1 MKLSVLMSVYDRE
14 SPAYLREC
22 LDSLVMQTLP
32 ADEVVVVEDGP
43 LGEQL
48 KTTIA
53 QYRKILPIVSLPLPT
68 HVGLGAAL
76 RVGVNRCLGEY
87 VARIDSDDICVPNR
101 FQRQI
106 GFLENNRAVDVVGGA
121 IAEFDHDFSAPC
133 SIRHL
138 PAGGQVLR
146 RFAKSRTPMNHMTVV
161 FRKASVVNAGSYES
175 CEGFEDYHLWAR
187 MLTRGYSLLN
197 LKDVLVYA
205 RCGNGMQ
212 ERRGGFVYLKRDIRF
227 QLFLHKLGLVSA
239 SECFGNILVRSPVR
253 LAPRAVRSFCY
264 RLFLRSGVPRQR
276 PNRSCERA
284 HVAR

>member
-1 MKLSVLMSVYDRE
+1 M
-14 SPAYLREC
+14 
-22 LDSLVMQTLP
+22 
-32 ADEVVVVEDGP
+32 
-43 LGEQL
+43 
-48 KTTIA
+48 
-53 QYRKILPIVSLPLPT
+53 
-68 HVGLGAAL
+68 
-76 RVGVNRCLGEY
+76 
-87 VARIDSDDICVPNR
+87 ARMDSDDICVPNR

-106 GFLENNRAVDVVGGA
+106 GFLENNRTVDVVGGA

-239 SECFGNILVRSPVR
+239 SECFGNILVRSSVR
-253 LAPRAVRSFCY
+253 LAPRAVRSLCY
-264 RLFLRSGVPRQR
+264 RLFLRSGVPHETK
-276 PNRSCERA
+276 PIMLNALMSPAKARSTQGLTLARA
-284 HVAR
+284 ASRFVCHDLRRFSLTNTKCFVYCGQHDDEVLHILAPSDGI